1 MRLRIFCRPRGQHMV
16 CSAAYLCLQSV
27 GNLFGNLAF
36 DAKYV
41 RQLAIIG
48 VGPKMSISCRSYE
61 LDIDANLLAGL
72 LDASFQYIRDAKLL
86 GDLRKIRGPALKL
99 LRGCARN
106 YFEIGEL
113 RQARQNFILDAF
125 SKVGVRLVVAKIF
138 KWQNCNAFFRDRR
151 TGTR

>member
-72 LDASFQYIRDAKLL
+72 LDASFQDIRDAKLL
-86 GDLRKIRGPALKL
+86 GDLR
-99 LRGCARN
+99 N
-106 YFEIGEL
+106 
-113 RQARQNFILDAF
+113 
-125 SKVGVRLVVAKIF
+125 
-138 KWQNCNAFFRDRR
+138 NCGAAFFSRAKSFCNSSAILLATALLIVSANEGDPVALA
-151 TGTR
+151 